1 VSTRD
6 PDVVLAERA
15 AFLAFLATEAMYGD
29 QPQLWEMGEHGRQN
43 THNDFKLHFEAVA
56 SGEDAFRTHVEY
68 CYELFEG
75 RKFPRAWLDDAWQ
88 VMRRI
93 GEAQLEDPARQ
104 VFLERMTAVT
114 SGEGH

>member
-1 VSTRD
+1 MSTRD

-15 AFLAFLATEAMYGD
+15 RFLAFLATEAMYTD

-43 THNDFKLHFEAVA
+43 TLNDFVLHFEAVA
-56 SGEDAFRTHVEY
+56 SGEAAFRTHVVY
-68 CYELFEG
+68 CYQLFEG
-75 RKFPRAWLDDAWQ
+75 RGFPRAWLDDAWL
-88 VMRRI
+88 VMREI
-93 GEAQLEDPARQ
+93 GENQLEDPARQ